1 MKFIEYNEIPG
12 DQYEDEMMLIN
23 DENRDNYES
32 MNDDCQLDLSSTT
45 PEEHE
50 GNKKNN
56 EDETI
61 NDENR
66 DNYES
71 MNDDCQLDLSF
82 IITPTKHVN
91 INVENEKNT
100 NWAPRNV

>member
-1 MKFIEYNEIPG
+1 MKLFGLLMMLKTKMKFTEYNEIPG
-12 DQYEDEMMLIN
+12 DQYEDEMM
-23 DENRDNYES
+23 
-32 MNDDCQLDLSSTT
+32 M
-45 PEEHE
+45 
-50 GNKKNN
+50 
-56 EDETI
+56 I

-100 NWAPRNV
+100 NWAPRNVFYSLFG